1 MTDLSAYASIVFDC
15 DGVVLNSNRIKTE
28 AFRAAALPYGEAAA
42 AELVAYHASNG
53 GISRYVKF
61 TRFLETIVPEYA
73 PGREGP
79 DLENLLKAYAGSVRT
94 GLMNCAVAEGLD
106 ALRVATPRARWL
118 IVSGGDQGELRD
130 IFAARRLAQH
140 FNGGIFGSPDT
151 KDEILCRELAA
162 GTIRKPAIFLG
173 DSRYDFQ
180 ASRAAGLDFVFVTG
194 WTELPN
200 WSDFVRRNNLS
211 HVQSI
216 SHLSRKVGDGS
227 AA

>member
-1 MTDLSAYASIVFDC
+1 MTLEDYSTIVFDC
-15 DGVVLNSNRIKTE
+15 DGVILDSNRVKTE
-28 AFRAAALPYGEAAA
+28 AFRTAALSYGVAAADA
-42 AELVAYHASNG
+42 LVSYHTSNG

-61 TRFLETIVPEYA
+61 TRFLETIVPEHA
-73 PGREGP
+73 PGRDGP
-79 DLENLLKAYAGSVRT
+79 GLESLLETYAQNVRS
-94 GLMNCAVAEGLD
+94 GLINCAIAERLD
-106 ALRVATPRARWL
+106 ELRAATPGARWL
-118 IVSGGDQGELRD
+118 IVSGGDQRELRE
-130 IFAARRLAQH
+130 IFSARGVSGY
-140 FNGGIFGSPDT
+140 FDGGIFGSPDT
-151 KDEILCRELAA
+151 KDTILGRELAA

-200 WSDFVRRNNLS
+200 WSDFVRSNNLS